1 MKMIIVTGMSGAGKS
16 TALNVLEDEGYYCV
30 DNMPISL
37 IPKFAELANAGEDGY
52 SNIAIGVDI
61 RSGHALAEL
70 DSVLDDMLNKHFNYT
85 ILFLESS
92 DDVLVKRYKETRRTH
107 PLAMDDHDRI
117 DNVIKLERDELKF
130 LKKRADVIIDTSQ
143 MLTRE
148 LKAELE
154 GIFFDDKNFKNLFVT
169 VLSFGF
175 KYGIPADADLVFDV
189 RFLPNPY
196 YIEDLRPKTGDDKEN
211 FVIVIMGD
219 GYTAGQQ
226 DQFLEDAT
234 QKARGM
240 LTWSPYR
247 EYSDRI
253 NIYAVQA
260 VSNEPGIGVYGGK
273 SPDTYFHVKVYGKAA
288 GFTNGG
294 DERAKALRTELEE
307 NYLDEGANVGTIH
320 ILCNDTG
327 SYGASVNPLFSFST
341 NSEDN
346 SDGTAMAHEI
356 AHSIGRLGDEYERYT
371 NKPNTSDTA
380 NPDTIK
386 WSKML
391 GFRGIGIT
399 TAGTDTAFAP

>member
-92 DDVLVKRYKETRRTH
+92 DEVLVKRYKETRRTH

-196 YIEDLRPKTGDDKEN
+196 YIEELKELNGKDDEIQNYVMGFDDSKIFLNKVVDLLEFLIPK
-211 FVIVIMGD
+211 
-219 GYTAGQQ
+219 Y
-226 DQFLEDAT
+226 
-234 QKARGM
+234 KAEGKNM
-240 LTWSPYR
+240 LT
-247 EYSDRI
+247 
-253 NIYAVQA
+253 
-260 VSNEPGIGVYGGK
+260 IGVGCTGGK
-273 SPDTYFHVKVYGKAA
+273 HRSVCLAEKIYSELKKEHSNV
-288 GFTNGG
+288 NISHR
-294 DERAKALRTELEE
+294 DERL
-307 NYLDEGANVGTIH
+307 
-320 ILCNDTG
+320 
-327 SYGASVNPLFSFST
+327 
-341 NSEDN
+341 
-346 SDGTAMAHEI
+346 
-356 AHSIGRLGDEYERYT
+356 
-371 NKPNTSDTA
+371 
-380 NPDTIK
+380 
-386 WSKML
+386 W
-391 GFRGIGIT
+391 
-399 TAGTDTAFAP
+399 

>member
-92 DDVLVKRYKETRRTH
+92 DEVLVKRYKETRRTH

-196 YIEDLRPKTGDDKEN
+196 YIEDLRPKTGDDKEVRDYVMN
-211 FVIVIMGD
+211 SKISEEFYAKLTDMI
-219 GYTAGQQ
+219 
-226 DQFLEDAT
+226 QFLVPQYIEEGK
-234 QKARGM
+234 QH
-240 LTWSPYR
+240 LV
-247 EYSDRI
+247 I
-253 NIYAVQA
+253 
-260 VSNEPGIGVYGGK
+260 GIGCTGGRHR
-273 SPDTYFHVKVYGKAA
+273 SVTISNLIYDDLVNRGYRVVKKHR
-288 GFTNGG
+288 
-294 DERAKALRTELEE
+294 DSMLR
-307 NYLDEGANVGTIH
+307 
-320 ILCNDTG
+320 
-327 SYGASVNPLFSFST
+327 
-341 NSEDN
+341 
-346 SDGTAMAHEI
+346 
-356 AHSIGRLGDEYERYT
+356 
-371 NKPNTSDTA
+371 
-380 NPDTIK
+380 
-386 WSKML
+386 
-391 GFRGIGIT
+391 
-399 TAGTDTAFAP
+399 